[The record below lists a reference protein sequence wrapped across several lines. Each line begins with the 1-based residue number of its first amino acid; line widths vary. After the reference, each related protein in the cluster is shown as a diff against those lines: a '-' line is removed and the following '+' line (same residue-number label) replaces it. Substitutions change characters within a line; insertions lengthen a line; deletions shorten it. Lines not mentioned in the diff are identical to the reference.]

1 VIQLYGKEILTSI
14 EELADPAHAALIV
27 VDVQNDCCA
36 RDGAFAKQGA
46 DLTLYREMIPRLA
59 ALLESARQAGVL
71 VIFIQATTLPGGLG
85 QSPAQILF
93 EVRMKESYS
102 HATADAFD
110 FCRPGTWGH
119 AIVDELAP
127 RADELIIQKQRSSA
141 FVGTNLDLVLRSNGI
156 KTIVVSG
163 VTTEGCVDSTIRD
176 GGFLD
181 YYPLAV
187 EDCVASDN
195 GELHEAALTILHA
208 YRAVVVGS
216 DELRAVWGSTAAL
229 GEARQ
234 QAVQGQL

>member
-1 VIQLYGKEILTSI
+1 VIQLYGKQIMTTT
-14 EELADPAHAALIV
+14 EELADPAHTALIV

-36 RDGAFAKQGA
+36 RDGAFARQGA
-46 DLTLYREMIPRLA
+46 DLTLYYEMIPRLA

-102 HATADAFD
+102 HASSDAFD

-127 RADELIIQKQRSSA
+127 RHDELIIQKQRSSA
-141 FVGTNLDLVLRSNGI
+141 FIGTNLDLVLRSNGI
-156 KTIVVSG
+156 KTIVVTG

-195 GELHEAALTILHA
+195 RELHEAALTILNA
-208 YRAVVVGS
+208 YRAVVVDSG
-216 DELRAVWGSTAAL
+216 ELHEVWSGGVARGNARQRAVQ
-229 GEARQ
+229 EN
-234 QAVQGQL
+234 V